1 MRILIILAVIFFQL
15 TASSL
20 AASNNAKNIEGI
32 NLNLKDH
39 EMAVTFFGLSDG
51 EVTLIQGPNGKNILV
66 NVGGKDTLSDLKELL
81 SLYKVQQIHS
91 IIMTKSDNPTFN
103 SINQIISSYNVKEIF
118 TTPQSL
124 TQLNSS
130 LSIGNEV
137 EIAAWDVGMK
147 SELFPDLSIEVLFS
161 GDGENEGL
169 DFTLNFFK
177 HRIFLM
183 NSSSHR
189 AEEILLNNK
198 NLDNIN
204 IFKIPNWA
212 KEDSLSERF
221 IQYINPQISILFASE
236 NHQPDPDIIND
247 LQDTWSEILFTKK
260 HGTISVK
267 FTEANYEVFTF
278 KKEKSN

>member
-1 MRILIILAVIFFQL
+1 MRILIIAVIFFQL
-15 TASSL
+15 TASGW
-20 AASNNAKNIEGI
+20 ASSTTTKNIENI

-39 EMAVTFFGLSDG
+39 EMAVTFFGLSNG
-51 EVTLIQGPNGKNILV
+51 EVTLIQGPNGENILV
-66 NVGGKDTLSDLKELL
+66 NVGGKDTLDELKKLL
-81 SLYKVQQIHS
+81 TLYKIQQIQS
-91 IIMTKSDNPTFN
+91 IIMTKSDNLTFD

-124 TQLNSS
+124 TQLNGSM
-130 LSIGNEV
+130 SIGNEV
-137 EIAAWDVGMK
+137 KIAAWEAGMK

-161 GDGENEGL
+161 GDGKNEGL
-169 DFTLNFFK
+169 DFTLNFLK
-177 HRIFLM
+177 HRLFLM

-198 NLDNIN
+198 NLVNIN

-212 KEDSLSERF
+212 KEDSISERF
-221 IQYINPQISILFASE
+221 IQYINPQISILFESE

-260 HGTISVK
+260 HGTITVK

-278 KKEKSN
+278 KKEKSK